1 MSIRNQNWYNL
12 QSTRRYP
19 LDDISTGVDDAGAFI
34 REDII
39 VDCHIRFPANLGQ
52 YLYVQG
58 ITVSTGIVTVLFGAT
73 SDVDSAGQT
82 VCAVSLPQPVVPYV
96 NYPVTPIAGPISGW

>member
-1 MSIRNQNWYNL
+1 MAIRNQNWYNL

-39 VDCHIRFPANLGQ
+39 VDCHIRFPNTLGE
-52 YLYVQG
+52 YLY
-58 ITVSTGIVTVLFGAT
+58 IYIYK
-73 SDVDSAGQT
+73 
-82 VCAVSLPQPVVPYV
+82 SL
-96 NYPVTPIAGPISGW
+96 